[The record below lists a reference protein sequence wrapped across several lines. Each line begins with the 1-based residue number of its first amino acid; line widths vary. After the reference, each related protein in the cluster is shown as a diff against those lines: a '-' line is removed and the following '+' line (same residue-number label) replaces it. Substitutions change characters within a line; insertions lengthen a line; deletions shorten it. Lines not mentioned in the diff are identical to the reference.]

1 MRDFVDRR
9 TAVWALLSVF
19 LGIALFVGL
28 ELREEPQMSVLDLA
42 LQLVETVPLV
52 LTSVGIVLLFLATRR
67 QREEQLTLLRDLEV
81 ALSC

>member
-1 MRDFVDRR
+1 
-9 TAVWALLSVF
+9 
-19 LGIALFVGL
+19 
-28 ELREEPQMSVLDLA
+28 LA